1 MVVEVYLR
9 GVWLMS
15 GEYVSGI
22 ERLPRAWITASSGLC
37 SWWSLR
43 SKFPERRLR
52 SGNRGVPLV
61 GVVLLWSK
69 SLLRLLKMFR
79 MFMWLFGLFRVW
91 GLVGLSTLL
100 ATGLPWSPAAGGVS
114 IELFGVIRVWLFG
127 VILMSSMAKIPLSLC
142 AWISCRARVVCRVVG
157 ERGLNVLNRPGCS
170 SMMIVILFTLD
181 N

>member
-1 MVVEVYLR
+1 
-9 GVWLMS
+9 MS

-22 ERLPRAWITASSGLC
+22 ERRPRAWITASSGLC
-37 SWWSLR
+37 SWWSLLC
-43 SKFPERRLR
+43 SKFPERRRR
-52 SGNRGVPLV
+52 SGNRGVPFV

-79 MFMWLFGLFRVW
+79 MFMWLFGLSRVW